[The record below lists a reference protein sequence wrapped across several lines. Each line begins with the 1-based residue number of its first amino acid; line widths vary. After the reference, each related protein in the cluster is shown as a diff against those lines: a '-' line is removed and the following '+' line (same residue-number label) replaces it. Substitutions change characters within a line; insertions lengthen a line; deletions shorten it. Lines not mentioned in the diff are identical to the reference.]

1 MPLNSRQIVL
11 GVDLDGVCADFYE
24 RMREIAS
31 EWFEV
36 EIDKLTKKVTYGLE
50 EWGVKDN
57 EQYQSLHRFAVT
69 QRDLFKTEPM
79 IPGARQYL
87 RKLSDEGYRVRII
100 THRLFIHYFHELA
113 VRQTI
118 EWLDHHGIPYWDL
131 CFMKEKDQV
140 GADIYIEDSPAN
152 IESLRKRE
160 LYAICFANSTNVHIS
175 KPRAKN
181 WKEVYEL
188 IKRKAPRP

>member
-1 MPLNSRQIVL
+1 
-11 GVDLDGVCADFYE
+11 
-24 RMREIAS
+24 
-31 EWFEV
+31 
-36 EIDKLTKKVTYGLE
+36 
-50 EWGVKDN
+50 
-57 EQYQSLHRFAVT
+57 
-69 QRDLFKTEPM
+69 M

-100 THRLFIHYFHELA
+100 THRLFIHHFHELA

-118 EWLDHHGIPYWDL
+118 EWLDNHGIPFWDL
-131 CFMKEKDQV
+131 CFMKDKDQV
-140 GADIYIEDSPAN
+140 GADMYIEDSPEN

-160 LYAICFANSTNVHIS
+160 LYAICFANSTNAHIS